1 MPEIHLISGISW
13 VGTAIVQRPA
23 RLRQPMAYQ
32 KIFVPFAESLLLSI
46 FVIPAIRWVAGVVG
60 LIDQPNHRKV
70 HVQPTPLAG
79 GISIAFVVAIT
90 LVFGAAIRL
99 INTQDLTWIIGSVV
113 MLFIGA
119 LDDRFNIKPVYR
131 LIVQLACAAAVAGAG
146 IRITSLYGFAGIY
159 ELPVAI
165 QYIVTILVIAGV
177 VNAYNLMDGIDGL
190 LGSLTL
196 VGSTTLGMISWSLN
210 EYQLT
215 VFFAV
220 LSGAIIGFLRF
231 NLGTKK
237 IFMGDA
243 GSLMLGFILVST
255 AIKLLTVPHAHDN
268 VNQYQLPLV
277 LAGLFLVPVFDSLR
291 VYHARINRGLSP
303 FHADKTHLHHLLLTM
318 GASHKRATLMIVTLT
333 VFILLSSVAL
343 VTVIPW
349 WWVLAVAITLFSAA
363 TAMLTLN
370 TRVS

>member
-1 MPEIHLISGISW
+1 
-13 VGTAIVQRPA
+13 
-23 RLRQPMAYQ
+23 MAYQ
-32 KIFVPFAESLLLSI
+32 KVLIPFVESLLLSVFI
-46 FVIPAIRWVAGVVG
+46 IPFIRWAAGFVG
-60 LIDQPNHRKV
+60 LIDKPNHRKV
-70 HVQPTPLAG
+70 HIQPTPLAG
-79 GISIAFVVAIT
+79 GISIALAAAIILT
-90 LVFGAAIRL
+90 FGAAINL
-99 INTQDLTWIIGSVV
+99 VNTQDMTWIIGSII
-113 MLFIGA
+113 MLVIGA

-131 LIVQLACAAAVAGAG
+131 LIVQLGCAAAVAGAG
-146 IRITSLYGFAGIY
+146 IRITSLYGIAGIHD
-159 ELPVAI
+159 LPITI
-165 QYIVTILVIAGV
+165 QYIVTIVVIAGV

-196 VGSTTLGMISWSLN
+196 IGSVTLGMISWSLSQ
-210 EYQLT
+210 YQLT

-220 LSGAIIGFLRF
+220 LSGAIIGFLHF

-243 GSLMLGFILVST
+243 GSLMLGFILVTT
-255 AIKLLTVPHAHDN
+255 AIKLLSVPHTSDN
-268 VNQYQLPLV
+268 INQSQLPLV

-343 VTVIPW
+343 GTLIPW
-349 WWVLAVAITLFSAA
+349 WWVLAIAIILFSTA
-363 TAMLTLN
+363 TAMLTTN
-370 TRVS
+370 SRVS